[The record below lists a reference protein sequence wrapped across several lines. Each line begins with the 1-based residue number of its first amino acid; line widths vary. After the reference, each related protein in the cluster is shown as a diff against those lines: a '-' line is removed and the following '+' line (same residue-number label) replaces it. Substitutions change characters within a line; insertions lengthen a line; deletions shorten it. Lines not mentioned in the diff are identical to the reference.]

1 MIVLAGCWAGAFADW
16 DCISHESF
24 VRCTGS
30 ASKIS
35 KSGDID
41 SIVIDSF
48 FRITLDLAGIPL
60 QPIFSNNTNPFYFSY
75 VYDVNLGWYNC
86 VGASCHA
93 AVTQPHEIGY
103 TANRYTIFNALTDP
117 SCRRYALLCNQGTIA
132 DFNVTVFPGCLNCEY
147 TLKMIAAP

>member
-1 MIVLAGCWAGAFADW
+1 MKFFGSFFLVMIVLAGCWAGAFADW

-93 AVTQPHEIGY
+93 AVTQPHSQSIY
-103 TANRYTIFNALTDP
+103 HLQCPHRPILSQVCFIMQSRNHR
-117 SCRRYALLCNQGTIA
+117 
-132 DFNVTVFPGCLNCEY
+132 
-147 TLKMIAAP
+147 